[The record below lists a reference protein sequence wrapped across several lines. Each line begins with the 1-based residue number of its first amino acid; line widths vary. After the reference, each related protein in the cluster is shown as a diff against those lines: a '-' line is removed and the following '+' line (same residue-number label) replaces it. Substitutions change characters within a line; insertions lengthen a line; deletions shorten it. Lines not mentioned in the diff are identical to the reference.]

1 MFKCSGKATLK
12 EIRLFL
18 VKKKKTVLLLLQRF
32 KTERQAPVSELL
44 AILQFRT
51 MTVVQINLLGCLRH
65 RKVYFKRL

>member
-1 MFKCSGKATLK
+1 MLRKSNIKRDKTIFG
-12 EIRLFL
+12 
-18 VKKKKTVLLLLQRF
+18 KKKTVLLLLQRF